1 MDRERLNRFITCK
14 VIAAVGLPRFTS
26 LMNFLSSCLQRS
38 PSFDKAH
45 WSYKI
50 LIICT
55 TYSKLVLKGIGLI
68 KNNCKSQQPFP
79 TCTPSLVATYLLSHG
94 CCCPATSTFTMTVK
108 FSLRF
113 TICTRIQMLTK
124 PSTFP
129 LSSELPLYP

>member
-1 MDRERLNRFITCK
+1 MGRERLKRFITCK

-38 PSFDKAH
+38 PTFDKAH

-68 KNNCKSQQPFP
+68 QNNCKSQQPFP

-94 CCCPATSTFTMTVK
+94 CCCPATSTFTI
-108 FSLRF
+108 R
-113 TICTRIQMLTK
+113 TRIQMLTK